1 MISSIS
7 SSLNFGSQMGVQSM
21 QQFKEKMFSK
31 IDSDGNGGI
40 DKTEFSDLAKKMSE
54 MSGSSQSVEDIFST
68 YDTDGDDSLSM
79 DELDSFMKD
88 NAPQPPPMNG
98 LMGGQGMQNPLEDL
112 FSKIDGDS
120 DGSINK
126 SEFEDFAKNISERTG
141 ESTDVDDVFS
151 TYDTDGDSSLSMD
164 EMDSFMKD
172 NAPTPPAGMQNAM
185 STYGKNMGADQLSSL
200 LDLLSNRSSDSKS
213 GAPDSTNSIQ
223 DYTSKLLETLGNKA
237 GSGDKYSLV
246 NFKA

>member
-40 DKTEFSDLAKKMSE
+40 DKAEFSDLAKKMSE

-126 SEFEDFAKNISERTG
+126 SEFEDFAKISVKERVNPQMWMT
-141 ESTDVDDVFS
+141 FS
-151 TYDTDGDSSLSMD
+151 TYDTDGDNSLSMD

-172 NAPTPPAGMQNAM
+172 NAPTPPAGMQ
-185 STYGKNMGADQLSSL
+185 
-200 LDLLSNRSSDSKS
+200 
-213 GAPDSTNSIQ
+213 IH
-223 DYTSKLLETLGNKA
+223 
-237 GSGDKYSLV
+237 V
-246 NFKA
+246 NL

>member
-7 SSLNFGSQMGVQSM
+7 NSLNFGSQMGVQSM

-31 IDSDGNGGI
+31 IDSDGSGGI

-54 MSGSSQSVEDIFST
+54 MSGSSPNVEDVYSK
-68 YDTDGDDSLSM
+68 YDANGDKSLSM
-79 DELDSFMKD
+79 DEMDSFMKD
-88 NAPQPPPMNG
+88 NAPTPPPVNG

-112 FSKIDGDS
+112 LSKIDSDS

-126 SEFEDFAKNISERTG
+126 SEFEDFAKHISERTG

-151 TYDTDGDSSLSMD
+151 TYDTDGDNSLSMD

-185 STYGKNMGADQLSSL
+185 STYGMNMGQDQMSSL
-200 LDLLSNRSSDSKS
+200 LDLLNNQSSDSKS
-213 GAPDSTNSIQ
+213 GDTDSTNSIK
-223 DYTSKLLETLGNKA
+223 DYISKLLETLGNKA
-237 GSGDKYSLV
+237 GSGDTYSLV
-246 NFKA
+246 NFQA